1 MLSNKLALK
10 GETGNKIGAHL
21 WLESIIYFE
30 FENQPSEPFVQS
42 QIRGTKGEILPFGAT
57 GFSAPEHYEFKTWKT
72 SENQRRDPGTEH
84 LFLSELWLFPVWE
97 PIQYKITYEL
107 NGGEFTTT
115 YPTTYTIEDQNF
127 TLINPSRTGYILTGW
142 TGTGIT
148 GDDPVLEVTI
158 EQGSTGD
165 RTCTARWALPFRTL
179 TDSATDISVSGY
191 IRSDAAEKGAAARLG
206 LRLWI

>member
-1 MLSNKLALK
+1 MLPGLPIKGASRRRLK
-10 GETGNKIGAHL
+10 NRKPDGSGTSYAPNHE
-21 WLESIIYFE
+21 FE
-30 FENQPSEPFVQS
+30 FTANTTLYAQW
-42 QIRGTKGEILPFGAT
+42 T
-57 GFSAPEHYEFKTWKT
+57 
-72 SENQRRDPGTEH
+72 
-84 LFLSELWLFPVWE
+84 
-97 PIQYKITYEL
+97 PIQYTITYNL
-107 NGGEFTTT
+107 NGGTNN
-115 YPTTYTIEDQNF
+115 PANPATYTVEDEV
-127 TLINPSRTGYILTGW
+127 TLVAPTREGYIFTGW

-165 RTCTARWALPFRTL
+165 RTYTARWALPFRTL